1 MAPCRPTRASKAKPT
16 STRSSQA
23 RKEKQS
29 KLKSRKKRAKAKDL
43 RRELRK
49 QFRRDCAQL
58 PNGLRLELP
67 GKEDFVGIS
76 KVPNKSHYSKIAKDR
91 EELDKDGKRELP
103 VSLKASAPQ
112 VPDPYDDKPQL
123 SYLKRG
129 GYQQQEEE
137 EQEDQEQEVNQE
149 PERDYEPFRFSRKR
163 ARKAP
168 PPPPPPPPPEPVV
181 IQKTPATFMG
191 IPREIRME
199 IYRHLLT
206 ASKPIPVHGGWKQVY
221 WTKDLQM
228 STDILGVCSIVHEE
242 ASMVLYGANTFL
254 YRLRDANFNGDYID
268 NLATDDEMIGRDEGD
283 SESEYEDDLE
293 QDDDDE
299 DGPAE
304 PDRECS
310 INIER
315 YAHLFRHITIEAEAN
330 RYSDATQN
338 SMVAAMNVFRK
349 PDQGGPAETSRSIH
363 TLTVCIMPLLHQQL
377 DEPSQKRFTFVDFFL
392 PESPVIQAI
401 KAVDCQVLHVDI
413 LTRHASRRSAQ
424 VTVKGTGS
432 CRLTIN
438 RRHEQAMNYYNEQTS
453 CAIGDKAVRRRTAE
467 MAKRSAE
474 AIDTLAKHIEE
485 QCNRRHFDKD
495 TTMDMDVDSPD
506 WLNVDQD
513 DDHHDEDIWG
523 FGY

>member
-16 STRSSQA
+16 DNRSSRA
-23 RKEKQS
+23 GKEKRS
-29 KLKSRKKRAKAKDL
+29 KPKPRKKRTKDKDL
-43 RRELRK
+43 YEELRNK
-49 QFRRDCAQL
+49 ALRDYVQL
-58 PNGLRLELP
+58 PNGLNLELP
-67 GKEDFVGIS
+67 EEEDFVGIS
-76 KVPNKSHYSKIAKDR
+76 KLPKKKYYSSIAKAR
-91 EELDKDGKRELP
+91 KELNKDKKREPP
-103 VSLKASAPQ
+103 VSLKASEPQ

-129 GYQQQEEE
+129 RNQEQEEE
-137 EQEDQEQEVNQE
+137 EQEDQEQEPNEE
-149 PERDYEPFRFSRKR
+149 PERDYEPFRFGRKR

-168 PPPPPPPPPEPVV
+168 PPPPPPEPV

-206 ASKPIPVHGGWKQVY
+206 TAKPIPVHGGWKQVY
-221 WTKDLQM
+221 WTKDLQI
-228 STDILGVCSIVHEE
+228 STAILRACKIVHEE
-242 ASMVLYGANTFL
+242 ASVVLYGANTFL

-268 NLATDDEMIGRDEGD
+268 NLAMDDELIGRDED
-283 SESEYEDDLE
+283 ESESEYEDDLE
-293 QDDDDE
+293 QDEDDE
-299 DGPAE
+299 DGPVG
-304 PDRECS
+304 PDMECS

-330 RYSDATQN
+330 RYSAITQD

-349 PDQGGPAETSRSIH
+349 PDQGGPAEISRSIH
-363 TLTVCIMPLLHQQL
+363 TLTVCIMPLWHQQQ
-377 DEPSQKRFTFVDFFL
+377 DESSQSRFTFVDFFL

-438 RRHEQAMNYYNEQTS
+438 RRHEQAMNYFQGENS
-453 CAIGDKAVRRRTAE
+453 GAMGDKAVRRRTVE

-485 QCNRRHFDKD
+485 QCNRRHFDQD

-513 DDHHDEDIWG
+513 DDQDD
-523 FGY
+523 

>member
-16 STRSSQA
+16 GNRSSRA
-23 RKEKQS
+23 GKKKQS
-29 KLKSRKKRAKAKDL
+29 KPKPRKKAAKTKDL
-43 RRELRK
+43 YRALRK

-58 PNGLRLELP
+58 PNGLELELP
-67 GKEDFVGIS
+67 EEEDFVGVS
-76 KVPNKSHYSKIAKDR
+76 KLSNRKHYERIYKDR
-91 EELDKDGKRELP
+91 KKLNKNGKRELSA
-103 VSLKASAPQ
+103 SLKASEPQ

-129 GYQQQEEE
+129 GYQEQEEE

-168 PPPPPPPPPEPVV
+168 PPPPPPPPEPVV
-181 IQKTPATFMG
+181 QKTPANFMG

-206 ASKPIPVHGGWKQVY
+206 AAKPIPVHGGWKQVY
-221 WTKDLQM
+221 WTKDLQI
-228 STDILGVCSIVHEE
+228 STAILRACKIVHEE
-242 ASMVLYGANTFL
+242 ASVVLYGANTFL

-268 NLATDDEMIGRDEGD
+268 NLATDDELIGRDED
-283 SESEYEDDLE
+283 ESESEYEDDLE
-293 QDDDDE
+293 QDDEDDE
-299 DGPAE
+299 DGPVSADKE
-304 PDRECS
+304 S
-310 INIER
+310 VINIER

-330 RYSDATQN
+330 RYSDITQN
-338 SMVAAMNVFRK
+338 SMVAAMDVFRK
-349 PDQGGPAETSRSIH
+349 PDQGGPTETSRSIH
-363 TLTVCIMPLLHQQL
+363 TLTVCIMPLLHQRH
-377 DEPSQKRFTFVDFFL
+377 DEPSQRRFTFVDFFL

-413 LTRHASRRSAQ
+413 LTRHTSRRSAQ

-438 RRHEQAMNYYNEQTS
+438 RRHEQAMNYFQGETS
-453 CAIGDKAVRRRTAE
+453 GDKAVRRRTVE

-485 QCNRRHFDKD
+485 QCNRRHFDQD
-495 TTMDMDVDSPD
+495 TTMDMDIDSPD
-506 WLNVDQD
+506 WLNIDQD
-513 DDHHDEDIWG
+513 EEHHDEDIWG

>member
-23 RKEKQS
+23 RKEKQRR
-29 KLKSRKKRAKAKDL
+29 RKARQKRARAKNLYQQLRNQVSRDL
-43 RRELRK
+43 
-49 QFRRDCAQL
+49 AQL
-58 PNGLRLELP
+58 PNGLELELP
-67 GKEDFVGIS
+67 EEEDFVGIS
-76 KVPNKSHYSKIAKDR
+76 RVPNRKYYSKIAKAR
-91 EELDKDGKRELP
+91 KELNKDKKRELS

-129 GYQQQEEE
+129 GHQEQEE
-137 EQEDQEQEVNQE
+137 EQEDQEQEVDQE

-168 PPPPPPPPPEPVV
+168 RPPPERV
-181 IQKTPATFMG
+181 IQETPPTFMG
-191 IPREIRME
+191 MPREIRME

-206 ASKPIPVHGGWKQVY
+206 AAKPIPVHGGWKQVY
-221 WTKDLQM
+221 WTKDLQI
-228 STDILGVCSIVHEE
+228 SIDILTVCKLVHEE
-242 ASMVLYGANTFL
+242 ASVVLYGANTFL

-268 NLATDDEMIGRDEGD
+268 NLATDDELIGRDGD
-283 SESEYEDDLE
+283 ESESEYEDDLE
-293 QDDDDE
+293 QDDEDE

-330 RYSDATQN
+330 RYSDTTQN
-338 SMVAAMNVFRK
+338 SMVAAMKVFQK
-349 PDQGGPAETSRSIH
+349 PDQGGPPETSRSIH
-363 TLTVCIMPLLHQQL
+363 TLTVCIMPLLHQQ
-377 DEPSQKRFTFVDFFL
+377 DESSQKRFTFVDFFL
-392 PESPVIQAI
+392 PGSPVIQAI

-438 RRHEQAMNYYNEQTS
+438 RRHEQAMNYFQGENYGGM
-453 CAIGDKAVRRRTAE
+453 GDKAVRRRTVE

-474 AIDTLAKHIEE
+474 AIDGLAKHIEE
-485 QCNRRHFDKD
+485 QCNQRHFDKD

-513 DDHHDEDIWG
+513 DEHNHDEDIWG
-523 FGY
+523 GGY

>member
-29 KLKSRKKRAKAKDL
+29 KLKSRKKRAKAKSL

-58 PNGLRLELP
+58 PNGLELELP
-67 GKEDFVGIS
+67 EEEDFVGIS
-76 KVPNKSHYSKIAKDR
+76 KVPNRKYYSKIAKAR
-91 EELDKDGKRELP
+91 KELNKDKTRELP

-129 GYQQQEEE
+129 GYQEQEEE

-149 PERDYEPFRFSRKR
+149 PERDYEPFRFGRKR

-168 PPPPPPPPPEPVV
+168 PPPPPPPPPEPV

-191 IPREIRME
+191 MPREIRME

-206 ASKPIPVHGGWKQVY
+206 AAKPIPVHGGWKQVY
-221 WTKDLQM
+221 WTKDLQIF
-228 STDILGVCSIVHEE
+228 TAILRACKIVHEE
-242 ASMVLYGANTFL
+242 ASVVLYGANTFL
-254 YRLRDANFNGDYID
+254 YRLRDANFNGVYID
-268 NLATDDEMIGRDEGD
+268 NLATDDELLERGEDE

-293 QDDDDE
+293 QDDENDE
-299 DGPAE
+299 DGPVGA
-304 PDRECS
+304 DRECC
-310 INIER
+310 INIET
-315 YAHLFRHITIEAEAN
+315 YGHLFRHIAIEAEAN
-330 RYSDATQN
+330 RYSAVTQDC
-338 SMVAAMNVFRK
+338 MVNAMNVFRK
-349 PDQGGPAETSRSIH
+349 PDQDGPVTASRNIH
-363 TLTVCIMPLLHQQL
+363 TLTVCIMPLLHQQHNQ
-377 DEPSQKRFTFVDFFL
+377 PQGRFTFIDFFL
-392 PESPVIQAI
+392 PGSPVIEAI
-401 KAVDCQVLHVDI
+401 KSIDSQMLHVDI

-424 VTVKGTGS
+424 VTVKGSGS

-438 RRHEQAMNYYNEQTS
+438 RRHEQAMNYFQGDDFG
-453 CAIGDKAVRRRTAE
+453 AKGDKAVRRRTVE

-485 QCNRRHFDKD
+485 QCNQRHFDKD

-523 FGY
+523 GGY

>member
-16 STRSSQA
+16 STRSSRA
-23 RKEKQS
+23 HKEKQS

-137 EQEDQEQEVNQE
+137 EEENQEQEVNQE

-168 PPPPPPPPPEPVV
+168 PPPPPPPPPPAEPVV
-181 IQKTPATFMG
+181 QKTPATFMG
-191 IPREIRME
+191 MPREIRME

-206 ASKPIPVHGGWKQVY
+206 ATKPIPVHGGWKQVY

-228 STDILGVCSIVHEE
+228 STAILGTCSIVHEE
-242 ASMVLYGANTFL
+242 ASVVLYGANTFL

-268 NLATDDEMIGRDEGD
+268 NLATDDELIGRDGD
-283 SESEYEDDLE
+283 ESGSEYEDDLE
-293 QDDDDE
+293 QDDEDDE
-299 DGPAE
+299 DGPVG
-304 PDRECS
+304 PDMECS
-310 INIER
+310 INIET
-315 YAHLFRHITIEAEAN
+315 YGHLFRHIAIEAEAN
-330 RYSDATQN
+330 RYSAVTQDC
-338 SMVAAMNVFRK
+338 MVNAMNVFRK
-349 PDQGGPAETSRSIH
+349 PDQDGPVTASRNIH
-363 TLTVCIMPLLHQQL
+363 TLTVCIMPLLNQQSNQL
-377 DEPSQKRFTFVDFFL
+377 QGRFTFIDFFL
-392 PESPVIQAI
+392 PGSPVIEAI
-401 KAVDCQVLHVDI
+401 KSIDSQMLHVDI

-438 RRHEQAMNYYNEQTS
+438 RRHEQAMNYFQGEAS
-453 CAIGDKAVRRRTAE
+453 GDKAVRRRTVE

-513 DDHHDEDIWG
+513 DDQDDVDPWNG
-523 FGY
+523 WY

>member
-16 STRSSQA
+16 STRSSRA
-23 RKEKQS
+23 HKEKQS

-43 RRELRK
+43 RRELRR

-67 GKEDFVGIS
+67 VKEDFVGIS
-76 KVPNKSHYSKIAKDR
+76 KLHNKSHYSKIAKDQ
-91 EELDKDGKRELP
+91 EELDKDGKPEPP
-103 VSLKASAPQ
+103 VALKASAPQ
-112 VPDPYDDKPQL
+112 VPDPCDDKPQL

-129 GYQQQEEE
+129 GNQQQEEE
-137 EQEDQEQEVNQE
+137 EQEGHEQEVNQQ
-149 PERDYEPFRFSRKR
+149 PEREYEPFRFSRKR

-168 PPPPPPPPPEPVV
+168 PPEPV
-181 IQKTPATFMG
+181 
-191 IPREIRME
+191 
-199 IYRHLLT
+199 
-206 ASKPIPVHGGWKQVY
+206 
-221 WTKDLQM
+221 
-228 STDILGVCSIVHEE
+228 
-242 ASMVLYGANTFL
+242 TFL

-268 NLATDDEMIGRDEGD
+268 NLATDDDLIGRDADE

-293 QDDDDE
+293 QDDEDDE
-299 DGPAE
+299 DGPVGN
-304 PDRECS
+304 DRECS

-330 RYSDATQN
+330 RYSDITQN
-338 SMVAAMNVFRK
+338 SMVAAMDVFRK
-349 PDQGGPAETSRSIH
+349 PDQGGPVEASRSIH
-363 TLTVCIMPLLHQQL
+363 TLTVRIMPLLHQQ
-377 DEPSQKRFTFVDFFL
+377 DESSQKRFTFVDFFL

-438 RRHEQAMNYYNEQTS
+438 RRHEQAMNYFQGETS
-453 CAIGDKAVRRRTAE
+453 GDKAVRRRTVE

-485 QCNRRHFDKD
+485 QCNRRQFDKD
-495 TTMDMDVDSPD
+495 TTMHMDVDSPE
-506 WLNVDQD
+506 WLDLDQD
-513 DDHHDEDIWG
+513 DDQDDVDNWNAW
-523 FGY
+523 Y

>member
-16 STRSSQA
+16 STRSSRA
-23 RKEKQS
+23 RKEKQRR
-29 KLKSRKKRAKAKDL
+29 RKAREKRTKAKNLYQQLRNQVSRDL
-43 RRELRK
+43 
-49 QFRRDCAQL
+49 AQL
-58 PNGLRLELP
+58 PNGLELELP
-67 GKEDFVGIS
+67 DEEDFVGIS
-76 KVPNKSHYSKIAKDR
+76 RLPKKKYYSRIAKAR
-91 EELDKDGKRELP
+91 KELNKDKKRELP
-103 VSLKASAPQ
+103 TYLKASKPQ

-129 GYQQQEEE
+129 GYQEQEEE
-137 EQEDQEQEVNQE
+137 EQEGQEQEVNQE

-168 PPPPPPPPPEPVV
+168 PPPEPV
-181 IQKTPATFMG
+181 TFMDM
-191 IPREIRME
+191 PREIRME

-206 ASKPIPVHGGWKQVY
+206 AAKPIPVHGGWKQVY
-221 WTKDLQM
+221 WTKDLQI
-228 STDILGVCSIVHEE
+228 STAILRTCKIVHEE
-242 ASMVLYGANTFL
+242 ASVVLYGANTFL

-268 NLATDDEMIGRDEGD
+268 NLATDDEPVGRDGD
-283 SESEYEDDLE
+283 ESESEYEDDLE
-293 QDDDDE
+293 EDDEDDE
-299 DGPAE
+299 DGPVE

-330 RYSDATQN
+330 RYSDITQN
-338 SMVAAMNVFRK
+338 SMVAAMDVFRK

-363 TLTVCIMPLLHQQL
+363 TLTVCIMPLLHQQE
-377 DEPSQKRFTFVDFFL
+377 DQPSQKRFTFVDFFL
-392 PESPVIQAI
+392 PKSPVIQAI

-438 RRHEQAMNYYNEQTS
+438 RRHEQAMNYFQGE
-453 CAIGDKAVRRRTAE
+453 AAGDKAVRRRTVE
-467 MAKRSAE
+467 MAKRSVE

-485 QCNRRHFDKD
+485 QCNRRHFDQD
-495 TTMDMDVDSPD
+495 TTMAMDVDSPD

-513 DDHHDEDIWG
+513 DEHHDEDIWG
-523 FGY
+523 GGY

>member
-1 MAPCRPTRASKAKPT
+1 MAPCRPARASKARPT
-16 STRSSQA
+16 DNRSSRA
-23 RKEKQS
+23 GKKKQS
-29 KLKSRKKRAKAKDL
+29 KSKSRKKRTKAKDL
-43 RRELRK
+43 YQERQNQILRDYV
-49 QFRRDCAQL
+49 QC
-58 PNGLRLELP
+58 PNGLQLELP
-67 GKEDFVGIS
+67 GKADFVGIS
-76 KVPNKSHYSKIAKDR
+76 RVSNRRYYANIFRER
-91 EELDKDGKRELP
+91 EELNKNGKRELP
-103 VSLKASAPQ
+103 VLLKASEPH
-112 VPDPYDDKPQL
+112 VPDPYDDKPR
-123 SYLKRG
+123 RG
-129 GYQQQEEE
+129 YWKPQEDE
-137 EQEDQEQEVNQE
+137 EQEEDQEQETNQE
-149 PERDYEPFRFSRKR
+149 PERDHEPFRFSRKR

-168 PPPPPPPPPEPVV
+168 TPPPPPPPPPEEVV
-181 IQKTPATFMG
+181 QKTPATFMG
-191 IPREIRME
+191 LPREIRME

-206 ASKPIPVHGGWKQVY
+206 ATKPIPVHGGWKQVY

-228 STDILGVCSIVHEE
+228 STAILGTCSIVHEE
-242 ASMVLYGANTFL
+242 ASVVLYGANTFL

-268 NLATDDEMIGRDEGD
+268 NLAMDDEMIGRDEDD

-293 QDDDDE
+293 QDDEDDE
-299 DGPAE
+299 DGPVG

-330 RYSDATQN
+330 RYSDVTQN

-438 RRHEQAMNYYNEQTS
+438 RRHEQAMNYFQGENS
-453 CAIGDKAVRRRTAE
+453 GAKGDKAVRRRTVE

-485 QCNRRHFDKD
+485 QCNRRHFDQD

-513 DDHHDEDIWG
+513 DEHHDEDIWG
-523 FGY
+523 GGY